1 MYIFADVFANE
12 YISGE
17 GIQFFDKVDTKPDSF
32 KSHWSNQTIGT
43 KECDRSLLAFATT
56 MKTDKIKELPCAID
70 LLGDFPNQ
78 VRGNLASTKTVEEAK
93 EIEDALGIGSLRA
106 MRDAEADSY
115 LKNMMVRSSP
125 LSPVVLL
132 VFVCAGVLTIHFHV
146 FMFSHDRR

>member
-1 MYIFADVFANE
+1 MPGD
-12 YISGE
+12 GE
-17 GIQFFDKVDTKPDSF
+17 HSF
-32 KSHWSNQTIGT
+32 KRHWSNQTIGT

-56 MKTDKIKELPCAID
+56 MKTAKIKELPCAID

-93 EIEDALGIGSLRA
+93 AIETALGIGSLRA

-115 LKNMMVRSSP
+115 LKNMMVRSLP

-132 VFVCAGVLTIHFHV
+132 VFLCVQVCSPFIFTFL
-146 FMFSHDRR
+146 FSHDRR